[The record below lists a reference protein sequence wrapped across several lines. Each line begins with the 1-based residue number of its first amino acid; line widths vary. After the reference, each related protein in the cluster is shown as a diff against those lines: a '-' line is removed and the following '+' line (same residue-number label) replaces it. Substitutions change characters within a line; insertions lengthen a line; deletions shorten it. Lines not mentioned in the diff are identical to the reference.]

1 MFNCHKTYS
10 KFMST
15 YDSHRKKKESKRVR
29 ERERE
34 SKREREWQ
42 KQREWQTYFHCHSTG
57 NSNLNV
63 LLRQNI
69 LKNHEYLCFRQT
81 KERERG

>member
-34 SKREREWQ
+34 SKRER
-42 KQREWQTYFHCHSTG
+42 
-57 NSNLNV
+57 V
-63 LLRQNI
+63 A
-69 LKNHEYLCFRQT
+69 
-81 KERERG
+81 ERERVANLFSLSFNR